1 MADKIYAK
9 LIDHGGQ
16 RGRTSFPA
24 SASAAQIDTFLS
36 AYSLAGCTGGVKIEE
51 QSITTTAPDSPSN
64 VDYQC
69 VLSIFLGRAKTR
81 YAIPA
86 CKIPGAIGRRG
97 RELTTAELASV
108 LAAWKTAQGVTAAY
122 TLRSGRFKQGI

>member
-9 LIDHGGQ
+9 LIDKGGQ

-24 SASAAQIDTFLS
+24 TATGAQIDAFLA

-51 QSITTTAPDSPSN
+51 QAIVTTAPDSPSN

-97 RELTTAELASV
+97 RELTTAERASV
-108 LAAWKTAQGVTAAY
+108 LAAWKTAQGVTGAY